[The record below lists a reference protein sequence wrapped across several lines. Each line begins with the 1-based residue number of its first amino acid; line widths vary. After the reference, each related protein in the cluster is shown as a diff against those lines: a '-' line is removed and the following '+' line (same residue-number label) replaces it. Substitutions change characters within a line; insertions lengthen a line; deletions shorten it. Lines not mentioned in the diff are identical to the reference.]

1 MANQSRIRR
10 KKVNLMRKLIGKQK
24 MNGMVWFIG
33 LEKNK
38 KTFYVTDYDDDNNTI
53 MWSGNKGD
61 GISFKTERGLH
72 RFIQNHLNNRT
83 DIFLIQA
90 PPV

>member
-1 MANQSRIRR
+1 MANQNRIQR
-10 KKVNLMRKLIGKQK
+10 KKINLLRKIMGKRK
-24 MNGMVWFIG
+24 GNEMVWFIG

-53 MWSGNKGD
+53 MWSGKKSD

-72 RFIQNHLNNRT
+72 RFIQKHLNSRT

-90 PPV
+90 PPN